1 MRRVWARLIADR
13 SLDRATSDVRGAR
26 GSALAI
32 LTILENRECRAPAGR
47 SSSLDVQLIRSKSLS
62 SGGFQF
68 PVRRLQAGSSVSL
81 SRPGTDS
88 QGRARRRAL
97 DDDIAIRGGAMREAP
112 RARERV
118 TPTTRDPREPGA
130 FRRHPAPSL
139 RTGVLTTTP
148 FRRLIGVEVRR
159 RRLEIRRRP
168 RQVNVHVPGGVRR
181 RDRDAQG
188 RRRGQHAR
196 QGGRGIR
203 LDRRQRHRGGSPRRE
218 HPRKTRGREGSDED
232 ADVTSGRDAPGLHG
246 RGHRHP
252 GPVYARRSSPHVL
265 LRDDESDVR
274 AADRD

>member
-47 SSSLDVQLIRSKSLS
+47 SSSLDVQLRSKSPS

-88 QGRARRRAL
+88 QGRARRRAI
-97 DDDIAIRGGAMREAP
+97 DDDIAIRGGAVREAP

-139 RTGVLTTTP
+139 RTGVLTSTP
-148 FRRLIGVEVRR
+148 FRRLIGVEVRS

-168 RQVNVHVPGGVRR
+168 R
-181 RDRDAQG
+181 
-188 RRRGQHAR
+188 
-196 QGGRGIR
+196 
-203 LDRRQRHRGGSPRRE
+203 
-218 HPRKTRGREGSDED
+218 
-232 ADVTSGRDAPGLHG
+232 
-246 RGHRHP
+246 
-252 GPVYARRSSPHVL
+252 
-265 LRDDESDVR
+265 
-274 AADRD
+274 